1 MDKDVSTQLDIPLSA
16 EKTTGPQEEIGF
28 LGFNLDSVL
37 HSAFRPNVMDANG
50 AATLHWKSM

>member
-28 LGFNLDSVL
+28 LGINLYSVL

-50 AATLHWKSM
+50 AATLYWKSM

>member
-50 AATLHWKSM
+50 AATLY